1 MRKVLIATGG
11 TGGHLF
17 PAQQLAEQ
25 LLDCEVLFAGHKL
38 HSSPFFNRKAPSCE
52 ITSASS
58 LRGVWALLKGTW
70 QSLLLLLRFAP
81 DVVVGFGSFHTFPIL
96 LAAVLLRK
104 KIVLFEPNCTFG
116 KVNRWFAP
124 FAKKVAFQFPVVH
137 KRAVY
142 VPLLPW
148 KQEKK
153 RASSKD
159 PQRKTILVFG
169 GSQGAAF
176 INQTFCEAAKYLSF
190 PFQVIHLTGK
200 GGQELHYTVPAMIK
214 PFEEDMPSLYAR
226 ADFAVCRCGA
236 GTSAEL
242 IRYNLPAVVIP
253 YPYAHDHQ
261 RKNGEFLGQGVR
273 LLHQK
278 DATPERLA
286 QEIEALV
293 AHLPQHRAALNTL
306 VLPNTVPLGAVVRAI
321 GEHT

>member
-1 MRKVLIATGG
+1 
-11 TGGHLF
+11 
-17 PAQQLAEQ
+17 
-25 LLDCEVLFAGHKL
+25 
-38 HSSPFFNRKAPSCE
+38 
-52 ITSASS
+52 
-58 LRGVWALLKGTW
+58 
-70 QSLLLLLRFAP
+70 
-81 DVVVGFGSFHTFPIL
+81 
-96 LAAVLLRK
+96 
-104 KIVLFEPNCTFG
+104 
-116 KVNRWFAP
+116 
-124 FAKKVAFQFPVVH
+124 
-137 KRAVY
+137 
-142 VPLLPW
+142 
-148 KQEKK
+148 
-153 RASSKD
+153 
-159 PQRKTILVFG
+159 
-169 GSQGAAF
+169 
-176 INQTFCEAAKYLSF
+176 
-190 PFQVIHLTGK
+190 
-200 GGQELHYTVPAMIK
+200 GQELHYTVPAMIK